1 MLENLKK
8 EIWRMNLELPK
19 NGLVVM
25 TGGNVS
31 GRDFKTNLVVIKPSG
46 MLYEEMQP
54 EDMVLV
60 NLDGKLI
67 EGKLAPSTD
76 TESHLYIYKNMS
88 HVGAVVHTH
97 SDYATSFSAI
107 GKSIP
112 CCLTAIADEFGGDI
126 PIAPYAR
133 IGTDQIGK
141 AVVEHIGNSPAILL
155 KQHGVFTVGRTVFEA
170 VKAAVMVEDVAKT
183 VHLAI
188 IKGKVK
194 RLPEEEIKAAYERYS
209 KRYGQKK

>member
-31 GRDFKTNLVVIKPSG
+31 GKDFKTNLVVIKPSG
-46 MLYEEMQP
+46 MLYEEMKS
-54 EDMVLV
+54 EDMVVV
-60 NLDGKLI
+60 NMDGKLI
-67 EGKLAPSTD
+67 EGKLTPSTD
-76 TESHLYIYKNMS
+76 TESHLYIYKQMS
-88 HVGAVVHTH
+88 RVGAIVHTH
-97 SDYATSFSAI
+97 SDYATSFAAI
-107 GKSIP
+107 GKPIP

-126 PIAPYAR
+126 PVAPYAR

-155 KQHGVFTVGRTVFEA
+155 KQHGVFTVGRTAFEA
-170 VKAAVMVEDVAKT
+170 VKSAVMVEDAAKT
-183 VHLAI
+183 VHLAMM
-188 IKGKVK
+188 KGKVK